1 MKRKLMC
8 YNIDMDNVFTNA
20 VYTVSQV
27 ATTCGVSRS
36 TLLRLEDEGLLIPSI
51 HDAAGTKRMYSFL
64 DIMKLREI
72 ITLHSYGFTYSIIKE
87 YFEDNGNCTNLIALL
102 AAKQSDIFYF
112 LHEMEER
119 MGTNTNLDVEY
130 VYFPE
135 TPIYCNTMH
144 REFPRYDVHKSLI
157 YKQMEEVVAKKYKVS
172 TGRPLFLTTPWEDI
186 AEGADFYAPRDFTGC
201 IPLAEMPSAPD
212 KHVILDPSRRVLSI
226 LIHGPSIP
234 MDAVIA
240 KLKEK
245 VETNNLK
252 VNGPLHLVSMVGPH
266 LGLDIPPERYL
277 ARIAL
282 PVEEE

>member
-1 MKRKLMC
+1 ME
-8 YNIDMDNVFTNA
+8 NNFTNA

-36 TLLRLEDEGLLIPSI
+36 TLLRLEEEGLLIPSI

-64 DIMKLREI
+64 DLMKLREI
-72 ITLHSYGFTYSIIKE
+72 ITLHNYGFTHSIIKE

-119 MGTNTNLDVEY
+119 MGTNVNLDVEY
-130 VYFPE
+130 VHFPE

-144 REFPRYDVHKSLI
+144 REFPRYDVHRSLI

-172 TGRPLFLTTPWEDI
+172 PARPLFLTTPWKDI
-186 AEGADFYAPRDFTGC
+186 ADGADFYEPRDFTGC
-201 IPLAEMPSAPD
+201 IPLAEVPAGND
-212 KHVILDPSRRVLSI
+212 EHVVLDPARKVLSV
-226 LIHGPSIP
+226 LVHGPSIP
-234 MDAVIA
+234 MEDVIA
-240 KLKEK
+240 KFKEK
-245 VETNNLK
+245 IEANNLT
-252 VNGPLHLVSMVGPH
+252 VTGPLYLISMVGPH